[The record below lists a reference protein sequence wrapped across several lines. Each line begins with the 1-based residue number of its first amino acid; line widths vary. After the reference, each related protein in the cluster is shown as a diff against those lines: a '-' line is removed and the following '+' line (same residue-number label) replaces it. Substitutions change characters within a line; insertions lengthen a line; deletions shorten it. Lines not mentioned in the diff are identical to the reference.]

1 MRRIGRMLTDD
12 AYEDPDE
19 EVRDSID
26 NRDPKGFGNP

>member
-1 MRRIGRMLTDD
+1 MLTDD